1 MTQHTPLA
9 PIQLFDQPSG
19 TYTYIVSDPTTREA
33 IIIDPVEEQIERDMA
48 ILQEYKL
55 TLRYAIETHAHADH
69 ITSAAKLVELTG
81 AKTGAPA
88 NCGITT
94 ASIQLA
100 HGDTLTVGERV
111 PHSLAYPRAYRRE
124 HVFCLAR
131 PRVYGGY
138 LAN

>member
-55 TLRYAIETHAHADH
+55 TLRYAIETPCPRRSHHQRGKVGRAHWRQDGRARQLRHYD
-69 ITSAAKLVELTG
+69 SVYSVG
-81 AKTGAPA
+81 A
-88 NCGITT
+88 
-94 ASIQLA
+94 
-100 HGDTLTVGERV
+100 
-111 PHSLAYPRAYRRE
+111 RR
-124 HVFCLAR
+124 HLNR
-131 PRVYGGY
+131 W
-138 LAN
+138 

>member
-100 HGDTLTVGERV
+100 HGDTLTVGASPSQPCIPPGIPAGACV
-111 PHSLAYPRAYRRE
+111 LFGATM
-124 HVFCLAR
+124 CLR
-131 PRVYGGY
+131 GIPC
-138 LAN
+138 